1 MKRKS
6 TYTPCEFFISH
17 LTWLPFLLLISSS
30 TILHA
35 QSSPVIDVWYGDQQY
50 FGYQGKAQRWVNV
63 LGNISPI
70 DQLDSL
76 TYSLNGSVGGRLTLG
91 SDLHRLA
98 REGDFNVEIPW
109 KILREG
115 ENHLLL
121 QAWKNGQ
128 PSVSQK
134 VHLHIQHD
142 KQWPLPYSLDFRKVQ
157 SLQKVVQILDGKWEL
172 TPEGVKTSEPYYDRV
187 LSMGDSSWKNYEAD
201 VILSIQGFTPS
212 LPGPPTYNVSH
223 FGVAMRW
230 RGHHKDGR
238 QPSRKWFPLGA
249 QGEMLLKPHPDSA
262 RWRILFDGADPEK
275 PHRYTSNRNSVPLNT
290 LLRVR
295 TQIATMEDG
304 RSRYRFKQW
313 IVGQS
318 EPVEWDIE
326 GYEEYDYP
334 SGALCLVPHNSD
346 VTIQSVSVR
355 PLSRIPQ
362 ELAAK
367 PGPAALHK
375 TALVGGTTGA
385 EGTPFK
391 MELEGQLKRIQ
402 VNLGAAPL
410 SLVKGIR
417 FQVLTEKSEIKEQTI
432 GNTEGNWQA
441 AYELADTQVL
451 VGIAGRSGW
460 FLDAIQFLFD
470 EDNSSSEFGG
480 KGGDTAFS
488 LSLHRDK
495 GKIRGF
501 YGTYT
506 SDGIETLGFLFD
518 PAD

>member
-1 MKRKS
+1 MRRIRIH
-6 TYTPCEFFISH
+6 TAYTRYTCRLH
-17 LTWLPFLLLISSS
+17 WLLSLLLVGFAGP
-30 TILHA
+30 LYP
-35 QSSPVIDVWYGDQQY
+35 QNSPVIDVWYGDQQY
-50 FGYQGKAQRWVNV
+50 FGYEGKAQRWVNV
-63 LGNISPI
+63 LGNISPK

-76 TYSLNGSVGGRLTLG
+76 TYSLNGSTGGALTLG

-98 REGDFNVEIPW
+98 KEGDFNVELSW
-109 KILREG
+109 DSLEEG
-115 ENHLLL
+115 ENLLIL

-128 PSVSQK
+128 ASISK
-134 VHLHIQHD
+134 NVHLHIKHNE
-142 KQWPLPYSLDFRKVQ
+142 QWPLPYSLDFRKVE
-157 SLQKVVQILDGKWEL
+157 SLQKAVQVLDGKWEL
-172 TPEGVKTSEPYYDRV
+172 TAEGVKTSEPYYDRV
-187 LSMGDSSWKNYEAD
+187 LSMGDGSWENYEAD
-201 VILSIQGFTPS
+201 IILSIHGFTPS
-212 LPGPPTYNVSH
+212 EPGPPTFNVSH

-230 RGHHKDGR
+230 RGHHTDGR

-249 QGEMLLKPHPDSA
+249 QGEMLLKPDPDSC

-275 PHRYTSNRNSVPLNT
+275 PHVYTANRNSVPLNT
-290 LLRVR
+290 LLRIR

-318 EPVEWDIE
+318 EPVDWDIE
-326 GYEEYDYP
+326 GFEANDYP

-355 PLSRIPQ
+355 PLSKIHEEP
-362 ELAAK
+362 AAK

-375 TALVGGTTGA
+375 TALLGGTTGA
-385 EGTPFK
+385 EGIPFS
-391 MELEGQLKRIQ
+391 MELEGMLKSIQ

-417 FQVLTEKSEIKEQTI
+417 FQVLTKEGEMKEQTI
-432 GNTEGNWQA
+432 GNAEGNWQTA
-441 AYELADTQVL
+441 HELESGQEL

-460 FLDAIQFLFD
+460 FMDAIQFLFD
-470 EDNSSSEFGG
+470 AEKSSPMYGG
-480 KGGDTAFS
+480 EGGDTAFS
-488 LSLHRDK
+488 LRLHRDQ

-506 SDGIETLGFLFD
+506 SDGIETMGFLFD
-518 PAD
+518 PVD